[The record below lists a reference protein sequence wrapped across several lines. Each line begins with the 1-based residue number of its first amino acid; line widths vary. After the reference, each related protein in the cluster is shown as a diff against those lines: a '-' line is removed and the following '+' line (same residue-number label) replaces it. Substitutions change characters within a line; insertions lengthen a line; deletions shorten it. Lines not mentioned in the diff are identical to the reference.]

1 MIPFMALAYPVIDV
15 PESIPELTC
24 FPYSLHHFLI
34 ALFLT
39 ADIIIPGFM
48 ELHDAARP
56 SDAYIAMLL
65 YNLRHYLFLY
75 LGLYSF
81 FSRTSFSNS

>member
-1 MIPFMALAYPVIDV
+1 MIPAMILAYPVIDV
-15 PESIPELTC
+15 PESIAKLTGFAYC
-24 FPYSLHHFLI
+24 IHYFLI
-34 ALFLT
+34 TLFLT
-39 ADIIIPGFM
+39 TDIIIPGFM

-65 YNLRHYLFLY
+65 YILRHYLFLY